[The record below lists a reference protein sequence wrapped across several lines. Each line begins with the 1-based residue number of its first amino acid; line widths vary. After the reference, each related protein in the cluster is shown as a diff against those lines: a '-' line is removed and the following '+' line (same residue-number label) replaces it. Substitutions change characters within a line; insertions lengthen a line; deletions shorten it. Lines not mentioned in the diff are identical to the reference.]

1 MPNLRNLN
9 LSGCPI
15 KDDGLVNLQ
24 AVTNLQT
31 LSLRGCKITDAGL
44 GALLQIPTLKEV
56 DLGACLGLSRKAV
69 EKFQAALAE
78 RRNYPQAEQLQGG
91 ASLPSFS
98 FPSSSV
104 RSPQGGAVGS
114 YQGHQI

>member
-44 GALLQIPTLKEV
+44 GALLQIPTL
-56 DLGACLGLSRKAV
+56 
-69 EKFQAALAE
+69 
-78 RRNYPQAEQLQGG
+78 
-91 ASLPSFS
+91 
-98 FPSSSV
+98 
-104 RSPQGGAVGS
+104 RSKL
-114 YQGHQI
+114 